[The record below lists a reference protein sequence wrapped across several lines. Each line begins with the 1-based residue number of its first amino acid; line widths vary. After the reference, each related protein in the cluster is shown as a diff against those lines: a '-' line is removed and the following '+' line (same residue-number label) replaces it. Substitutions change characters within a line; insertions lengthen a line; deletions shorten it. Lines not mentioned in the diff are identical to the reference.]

1 MSLIDF
7 QDTLS
12 CFDEYDTTLRALLDR
27 HAPARLRSVVLKP
40 KSPWMNEDIQEA
52 KCKRRRLERRW
63 RATRIDEDRVRYT
76 TQRQKVSH
84 LIKTAEKHYYT
95 SSIIAC
101 NGDQKRL
108 FEIVDTLLHKKQEP
122 KLPDGTSDQSLAD
135 RFSDHFVAKVANIQ
149 KTLASE
155 NSAMAGSDSMG
166 EVELPPPFL
175 TDFTPASFTEVR
187 QVIMTAPA
195 STCGLDPLP
204 TNLLKEFVDD
214 FVPYVTQLVNASLKS
229 GCFPVLLQHALIK
242 PLLKKPN
249 LDRQCLS
256 NYRPVAN
263 LRYVGKVLERIVS
276 IRLQSFI
283 SDNSSH
289 DPFQSAYRAGH
300 GVETALLRVM
310 NDVLLAMD
318 GGRITALVLLDLSSA
333 FDTVDHPTLLT
344 RLRQL
349 GLGGTALDWFESYLS
364 KRSQAVHL
372 REATSQTVQLDSSVP
387 QGSVLGPQLFSVYM
401 LPLRHIITKCNLGY
415 HVYADDLQLYI
426 SCLPTQEN
434 VDSCISQMERC
445 ISDIQRWMGES
456 HLKLNESKTEFV
468 LLGSRQQLS
477 KVVVPHIKIGSS
489 LVVPAEKVKNLG
501 AILDPKL
508 SLVHHISNCV
518 KLANYGLRNLRAIRH
533 FLTLQATQQLVHAF
547 VTSRLDFCNALLYGL
562 PKHLLHRLQK
572 TQNSAARLVV
582 QASWS
587 ASINPILKE
596 LHWLPINERIV
607 YKILLL
613 TYKSLSGLAP
623 QYLSCHVKY
632 SVPGRVGLRSS
643 TDMKLVEFRTN
654 RSWGDRSFAAAAP
667 RLWNSLPPSI
677 RSCAIIMNI

>member
-1 MSLIDF
+1 
-7 QDTLS
+7 
-12 CFDEYDTTLRALLDR
+12 
-27 HAPARLRSVVLKP
+27 
-40 KSPWMNEDIQEA
+40 
-52 KCKRRRLERRW
+52 
-63 RATRIDEDRVRYT
+63 
-76 TQRQKVSH
+76 
-84 LIKTAEKHYYT
+84 
-95 SSIIAC
+95 
-101 NGDQKRL
+101 
-108 FEIVDTLLHKKQEP
+108 
-122 KLPDGTSDQSLAD
+122 
-135 RFSDHFVAKVANIQ
+135 
-149 KTLASE
+149 
-155 NSAMAGSDSMG
+155 
-166 EVELPPPFL
+166 
-175 TDFTPASFTEVR
+175 
-187 QVIMTAPA
+187 MTAPA

-415 HVYADDLQLYI
+415 HVYADDLQQYISCLPTQENVDWFESYLSKRSQAVHLREATSQTVQLDSSVPQGSVLGPQLFSVYMLPLRHIITKCNLGYHVYADDLQQYI

-508 SLVHHISNCV
+508 SLVHHLSNCV

-533 FLTLQATQQLVHAF
+533 FFTLQATQQLVRAF

-643 TDMKLVEFRTN
+643 TDMKLVEFRMN

-667 RLWNSLPPSI
+667 RLWNSLPPPI
-677 RSCAIIMNI
+677 RSCTSISIFKKQLKTPLMGVVFN